1 MALKKPGTSTNI
13 SSECIASST
22 KSPLMILTTSDIGTK
37 PIEVEKN
44 LTDHFK
50 IAKKW
55 NAVLL
60 IDEADVFMERRST
73 SDLER
78 NSLVAGEHRQ
88 FPPKKRNQSKLPQAS
103 YEPSSTTTAFSF

>member
-1 MALKKPGTSTNI
+1 
-13 SSECIASST
+13 
-22 KSPLMILTTSDIGTK
+22 MILTTSDIGTK